1 MQKVKRGNIR
11 SWANNYIQGVDMDID
26 DETLTR
32 VQMKGLLKESLKVV
46 SSLLK
51 EIKYEK
57 RTWGFFR

>member
-26 DETLTR
+26 NETLTR
-32 VQMKGLLKESLKVV
+32 VQMKGLLKESLNVV

-51 EIKYEK
+51 EIE
-57 RTWGFFR
+57 